1 MIKVDGLKYTQL
13 WHCFGNVHHLAS
25 LETIIN
31 MLKES
36 ETNVLAINTHRLKEG
51 HKEYLEIGYD
61 GISLDSLTEK
71 IDISKLHKMLN
82 INLQTS
88 AKLAYEKT
96 KLAYDMSGERLIK
109 LEVLGGDYKHSNQ
122 NEIVVAAR
130 DIIRW
135 NSSLNVYPL
144 LENDLLT
151 AKKLID
157 VGCKLLRV
165 MGSGIGTGEGIKD
178 IKTLAKICELG
189 VPVIIDGGI
198 GSLDDAKQALEVG
211 VDGILV
217 NSMLFEQIEPPEVV
231 LKDFKNLF
239 K

>member
-1 MIKVDGLKYTQL
+1 
-13 WHCFGNVHHLAS
+13 
-25 LETIIN
+25 
-31 MLKES
+31 
-36 ETNVLAINTHRLKEG
+36 
-51 HKEYLEIGYD
+51 
-61 GISLDSLTEK
+61 
-71 IDISKLHKMLN
+71 MLN